1 MALSHSGYNYEG
13 SELYQDVLVSG
24 FDMDITKHKFFGVIG
39 ETHLIDET
47 GGRDLQLSYTLSGY
61 STAALL
67 KAALGRIAAK
77 GGSLT
82 GTLSVGRGGSTET
95 YPQCTFLGYEMSSD
109 SFYDGGGNYGWI
121 ADIVLRWRQRS
132 R

>member
-13 SELYQDVLVSG
+13 SSLHQDILVSP
-24 FDMDITKHKFFGVIG
+24 FALEIVTHKFFGVIG
-39 ETHLIDET
+39 ETHLVDAT

-61 STAALL
+61 LTSALL
-67 KAALGRIAAK
+67 KAALNRISDKA
-77 GGSLT
+77 GTLT
-82 GTLSVGRGGSTET
+82 GTLSVTGSRTES
-95 YPQCTFLGYEMSSD
+95 YAQCTFLGYEMSSD
-109 SFYDGGGNYGWI
+109 SFYDGGGNHYWI